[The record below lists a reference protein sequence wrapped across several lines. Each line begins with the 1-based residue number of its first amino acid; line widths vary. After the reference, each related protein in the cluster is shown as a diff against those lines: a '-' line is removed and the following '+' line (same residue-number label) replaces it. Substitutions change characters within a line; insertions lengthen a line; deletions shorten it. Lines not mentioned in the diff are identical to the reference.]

1 MKWRKLSYN
10 RKLFITLLLIASLP
24 VLLLGTIAYKKSSRT
39 LQAQTEQDLQV
50 IATQLN
56 SAIEKQI
63 SDFDR
68 FSILPY
74 YMPEAFK
81 LLSQPYVPEDE
92 WGSAELNSQ
101 KQLVRLM
108 SAYPSINT
116 SIKGM
121 VLYGMNGAISAYRT
135 SASSTVNR
143 EYDASGE
150 SWYKA
155 ALAQKGGFV
164 VSGVHEIRQFEG
176 KPFQAVTGARL
187 LLDDNMRPLALMALH
202 ISPDF
207 IETIIRSSQLRSSV
221 VTVADADN
229 QLVYTSD
236 TQIAGSLLGQLAKG
250 ESRGIWTT
258 EGTGTE
264 GKVIYRGVM
273 KQSKYLGWTIYLG
286 KNQNELL
293 RDSRSI
299 RQYTFIIVAVLVI
312 FAAAVAWLMARSL
325 SGPILQLIRSMR
337 NVEQGRFEDVEPSL
351 RQDEIGQLHLSYSR
365 MVKRLHGLIESIADK
380 ERQKRKAELY
390 ALTLRIQ
397 PHFLYNT
404 LNSIRMLAILQQSH
418 QIARLIHSLN
428 RLLQSYMRIQDEL
441 LPLSEEIALLQTY
454 AELMDLRYTNTFAI
468 EWAVPEEL
476 LDAGI
481 PPMLLQPV
489 LENAIFHAS
498 KGLNRSLK
506 IKVGA
511 TLAGPGN
518 LLQIE
523 VCDDGIGIPKEQITR
538 LLNDRKQGGTSSIG
552 LNNVND
558 RVRLRFGPDY
568 GLQLHRLPQGT
579 AVIITLPYDQLTQR
593 SGE

>member
-10 RKLFITLLLIASLP
+10 RKLFITFLLIGSLP

-50 IATQLN
+50 IAGQLN

-143 EYDASGE
+143 AYDASGE

-155 ALAQKGGFV
+155 ALEQKGGFV
-164 VSGVHEIRQFEG
+164 VSGVHEIKQFDG
-176 KPFQAVTGARL
+176 KSFQAVTGARL
-187 LLDDNMRPLALMALH
+187 LLDDNMRPLALIALH

-207 IETIIRSSQLRSSV
+207 IEKIIRSSQLHNSV
-221 VTVADADN
+221 VTVVDADN
-229 QLVYTSD
+229 HLVYTSD
-236 TQIAGSLLGQLAKG
+236 SQIAEPLLGQLTQKKPQ
-250 ESRGIWTT
+250 SIWMT
-258 EGTGTE
+258 EGTGTD
-264 GKVIYRGVM
+264 GKVVYRGVM

-299 RQYTFIIVAVLVI
+299 RQYTFIIAVILV
-312 FAAAVAWLMARSL
+312 FAAAAVAWLMARSL

-337 NVEQGRFEDVEPSL
+337 SVEQGKFEGVEPPL

-365 MVKRLHGLIESIADK
+365 MVKRLDSLVKSIAEK

-418 QIARLIHSLN
+418 QIGRLIHSLN
-428 RLLQSYMRIQDEL
+428 RLLQSYMKIEDEL
-441 LPLSEEIALLQTY
+441 MPLSEEIALLQTY
-454 AELMDLRYTNTFAI
+454 AELMDLRYTNTFAV
-468 EWAVPEEL
+468 EWEIPEEL
-476 LDAGI
+476 RGAGI

-498 KGLNRSLK
+498 KGLNRILQIQIRASLD
-506 IKVGA
+506 GSGS
-511 TLAGPGN
+511 T
-518 LLQIE
+518 LQIE
-523 VCDDGIGIPKEQITR
+523 VCDDGTGIPEDQIIR
-538 LLNDRKQGGTSSIG
+538 LLNDRKQDGTSSIG

-558 RVRLRFGPDY
+558 RVRLRFGADY
-568 GLQLHRLPQGT
+568 GLQLNRLQQGT
-579 AVIITLPYDQLTQR
+579 AVTITLPYDNLTQR